1 MKNNIFRQT
10 AFEMRQQP
18 LITSVSLIGT
28 AFAIFLMMVV
38 MMIQSVRTVPMAP
51 ESKRPLMMYGMWL
64 DATINEQTDGSA
76 GLSMQ
81 MARRI
86 YDGLDG
92 VEMVTYMPYNVESI
106 DVDAPGRSPV
116 NLYMRETDADFWKVF
131 DHTFVAGSPYGQA
144 NVDAPT
150 ENRVAVLSEDAVRQV
165 LGCSPDEA
173 IGRTINISQQ
183 PTAVIGV
190 VRDSSPLAPFG
201 FGQIFRPV
209 IPGRH
214 EWGGSGAWG
223 DIMAAMVVK
232 PGTTREDLQ
241 KLVKARYAEL
251 DAELKPDG
259 GKTRY
264 HEQPFDHELAVS
276 PMGSNTTP
284 DNSKEKRERAIL
296 MLILLL
302 VPAIN
307 MSSLTQSR
315 LKKRYAEVG
324 VKRAYGAPRN
334 RILAEILTENFLIT
348 LVGGAIGLI
357 LSILVALLLTDTVF
371 AGLAG
376 NDSNWTSISVSAS
389 IPFTAVFNWAM
400 FGFALACCFL
410 LNLLSAGIPAWRAS
424 RVSPVEA
431 LHS

>member
-38 MMIQSVRTVPMAP
+38 MMIQSVRTLPMAP
-51 ESKRPLMMYGMWL
+51 ESKRPQLMYGMWF
-64 DATINEQTDGSA
+64 DAIIEGNTTSSGMSLPLAQ
-76 GLSMQ
+76 
-81 MARRI
+81 RI
-86 YDGLDG
+86 YSGLDG
-92 VEMVTYMPYNVESI
+92 VESITYMGNHIESI
-106 DVDAPGRSPV
+106 DVDAPGRTPV
-116 NLYMRETDADFWKVF
+116 NLYMRESDAGFWKVF
-131 DHTFVAGSPYGQA
+131 DHTFVAGSPFDQSH
-144 NVDAPT
+144 VDAPT

-165 LGCSPDEA
+165 LGCTPDEA
-173 IGRTINISQQ
+173 IGRTVNISQK
-183 PTAVIGV
+183 PTTVIGV
-190 VRDSSPLAPFG
+190 VKNSSPLAPYG
-201 FGQIFRPV
+201 FAQVFRPI
-209 IPGRH
+209 IPERH
-214 EWGGSGAWG
+214 AWDARGYYGSV
-223 DIMAAMVVK
+223 MAAMVIK
-232 PGTTREDLQ
+232 PGTTREHLQ
-241 KLVKARYAEL
+241 QQVKARYAEI
-251 DAELKPDG
+251 DTELKPG
-259 GKTRY
+259 GGETRY
-264 HEQPFDHELAVS
+264 HEQPFDHELSLV

-315 LKKRYAEVG
+315 LKRRYAEVG

-348 LVGGAIGLI
+348 LIGGAIGLI
-357 LSILVALLLTDTVF
+357 LSILAACLLTDTVF
-371 AGLAG
+371 AGLTGEDDNYTA
-376 NDSNWTSISVSAS
+376 ISVSAS
-389 IPFTAVFNWAM
+389 LPLNAVFNWAM

>member
-51 ESKRPLMMYGMWL
+51 ESNRTLMMYGMWF
-64 DATINEQTDGSA
+64 DATINENSDGSS
-76 GLSMQ
+76 GLSPQ
-81 MARRI
+81 MAKRI

-92 VEMVTYMPYNVESI
+92 VEYVTFMTGTVESI
-106 DVDAPGRSPV
+106 DVDAPGHSPV
-116 NLYMRETDADFWKVF
+116 NLYMRETDASFWKVF
-131 DHTFVAGSPYGQA
+131 DHPFVAGSPYGQA

-165 LGCSPDEA
+165 LGCSPEEA
-173 IGRTINISQQ
+173 VGRTINISQR
-183 PTAVIGV
+183 PTTVIGV

-201 FGQIFRPV
+201 FGQIFRPL
-209 IPGRH
+209 IPGNH
-214 EWGGSGAWG
+214 NWGNEYWG
-223 DIMAAMVVK
+223 DVMAAMVIK
-232 PGTTREDLQ
+232 PGTTREYLQ
-241 KLVKARYAEL
+241 QQVKARYAEI

-264 HEQPFDHELAVS
+264 HEQPFDHELAIS

-296 MLILLL
+296 LLILLL

-315 LKKRYAEVG
+315 LKRRYAEVG

-334 RILAEILTENFLIT
+334 RILAEILTENFIIT

-357 LSILVALLLTDTVF
+357 LSILAALLLTDTVF